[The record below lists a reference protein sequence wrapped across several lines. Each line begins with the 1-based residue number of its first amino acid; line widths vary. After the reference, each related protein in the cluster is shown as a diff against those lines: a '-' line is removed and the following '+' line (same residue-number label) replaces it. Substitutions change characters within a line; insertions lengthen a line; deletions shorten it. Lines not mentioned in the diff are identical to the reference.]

1 MHAGEIIYIGV
12 LTLLASCFN
21 GLFHATLGKT
31 ASACDP
37 ENNWYCK
44 HSLNKSN
51 NKITQLP
58 RQYSPSKEVPRIF
71 AGVRFPAL
79 WLLPAKSVALA
90 LGTAAARKLL
100 VC

>member
-1 MHAGEIIYIGV
+1 MLAKIIYIGV

-21 GLFHATLGKT
+21 ELFHATLGKT
-31 ASACDP
+31 ASAYDP

-58 RQYSPSKEVPRIF
+58 RQYSSSKVKSLAYLQVCASPPSGATSF
-71 AGVRFPAL
+71 
-79 WLLPAKSVALA
+79 LA
-90 LGTAAARKLL
+90 SGCGADAMG
-100 VC
+100 